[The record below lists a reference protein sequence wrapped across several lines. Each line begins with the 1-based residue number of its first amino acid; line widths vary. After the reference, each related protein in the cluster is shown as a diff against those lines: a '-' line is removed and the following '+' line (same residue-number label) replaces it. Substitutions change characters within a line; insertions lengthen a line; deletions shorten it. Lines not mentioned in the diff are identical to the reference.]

1 MGIVTD
7 GDLRSPRT
15 GMRETSEPQAPLL
28 SSFQIRCHYFI
39 IVLISWLA
47 KQHCQLINDSNI
59 DSREQKKKILT
70 LLRALVSTFWRLAS
84 LERYRA
90 EFPGW
95 AQLRVLPSAGRG
107 AVSQGFSENFH
118 VFFWALFEQPWKP
131 LGLIS

>member
-59 DSREQKKKILT
+59 DSREQKKKNLNSSEGSGQY
-70 LLRALVSTFWRLAS
+70 LL
-84 LERYRA
+84 E
-90 EFPGW
+90 
-95 AQLRVLPSAGRG
+95 AGIFR
-107 AVSQGFSENFH
+107 E
-118 VFFWALFEQPWKP
+118 
-131 LGLIS
+131 I